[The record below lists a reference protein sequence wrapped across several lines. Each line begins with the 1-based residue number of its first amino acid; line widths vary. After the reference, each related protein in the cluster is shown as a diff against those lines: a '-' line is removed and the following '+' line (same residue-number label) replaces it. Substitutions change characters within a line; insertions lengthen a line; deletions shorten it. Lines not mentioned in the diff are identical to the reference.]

1 MCAVTCRSRNQSSDW
16 GAKYANKREQ
26 NVQRPRD
33 ERERMALGAARSSTW
48 NGGHRLEAYGV
59 ESRLQMCL

>member
-1 MCAVTCRSRNQSSDW
+1 MIGEQSMPTRGNRMCKGQETR
-16 GAKYANKREQ
+16 
-26 NVQRPRD
+26 